1 MYSPENLLLAQNI
14 RVIFLDV
21 DGVFTDGRLL
31 YSEKNE
37 SLKQFNV
44 LDGQGIKL
52 IQKIGIVPV
61 IISGRVGEHV
71 KNRLVDLGV
80 KHIYLGAERKVSVAE
95 KILQELQLNWTQA
108 ACKSCFF
115 MCSSKR
121 AS

>member
-61 IISGRVGEHV
+61 SSVIS
-71 KNRLVDLGV
+71 
-80 KHIYLGAERKVSVAE
+80 VS
-95 KILQELQLNWTQA
+95 
-108 ACKSCFF
+108 SR
-115 MCSSKR
+115 R
-121 AS
+121 ASR